1 MEYSYPIKLSQ
12 TYTNQEQMTQSVK
25 GIAEII
31 HEYGPYIT
39 ILSVFIVI
47 FIIIVFFMISF
58 SNKVIKASLEEKLN
72 LLNSQSKQNER
83 LIDYITDDDKDNDK
97 NELEEKKDKRD
108 LVGTYIDINLI
119 LKDAVRTAS
128 NELGAERIAIYV
140 FHNGNKSIHGLPFF
154 KISCINEWSKNGSVA
169 MKTKAYRSITHH
181 SMPLYII
188 SEIVEDIYEYGE
200 FYESDIK
207 SKRINED
214 YLQAYLEYSD
224 IDSMYALVI
233 KDSNDN
239 IAGFVVAEF
248 KENKNFYDENIRKSV
263 QIVLERTSNTVKPVV
278 LNINGKY
285 TLSHE
290 EENSN

>member
-1 MEYSYPIKLSQ
+1 MKFNNYINLSQ
-12 TYTNQEQMTQSVK
+12 NISTDQQQLTQNVEGVAK
-25 GIAEII
+25 II
-31 HEYGPYIT
+31 DEYGPYIT
-39 ILSVFIVI
+39 ILAVFII
-47 FIIIVFFMISF
+47 LFIIVVFAMVSF
-58 SNKVIKASLEEKLN
+58 SNKLIKSSLEEKLN
-72 LLNSQSKQNER
+72 LLNNQSKQNEK
-83 LIDYITDDDKDNDK
+83 LIDYITDDDKDNEDSG
-97 NELEEKKDKRD
+97 EKRKRD

-128 NELGAERIAIYV
+128 NELGAERVAIYV

-154 KISCINEWSKNGSVA
+154 KVSCINEWSKNGSVA

-188 SEIVEDIYEYGE
+188 SEIVENIYEYGE
-200 FYESDIK
+200 FYESSIK

-248 KENKNFYDENIRKSV
+248 KENKNFYDELIRKPI
-263 QIVLERTSNTVKPVV
+263 QEVLERMSNTVKPVV

>member
-1 MEYSYPIKLSQ
+1 MELNYPINLSQ
-12 TYTNQEQMTQSVK
+12 NTSTDPEQMTQSIEGVAK
-25 GIAEII
+25 II
-31 HEYGPYIT
+31 DKYGPYIT
-39 ILSVFIVI
+39 ILAVFIII
-47 FIIIVFFMISF
+47 FIIVVFAMVSF
-58 SNKVIKASLEEKLN
+58 SNKLIKSSLEEKIN

-83 LIDYITDDDKDNDK
+83 LIEYITDDDKNTDDNSG
-97 NELEEKKDKRD
+97 EKRKRD

-128 NELGAERIAIYV
+128 NELGAERVAIYV

-154 KISCINEWSKNGSVA
+154 KVSCINEWSKNGSVA

-188 SEIVEDIYEYGE
+188 SEIVENIYEHGE
-200 FYESDIK
+200 FYESSIK

-224 IDSMYALVI
+224 VDSMYALVI

-248 KENKNFYDENIRKSV
+248 KENKNFYDEQIRKPIQ
-263 QIVLERTSNTVKPVV
+263 QILERTSNTVKPVV